1 MVMAMRRTLLL
12 LFAALTAGALLASAP
27 ARAFTVDDGSDRM
40 AVPKFDIDE
49 QTRQF
54 RSPQYDFTTPGAGT
68 FDTPVGT
75 MHFGVQR
82 GGSMFGSPFGADR
95 RALEDRR
102 HLDRMFTPIQ
112 PPQDR

>member
-1 MVMAMRRTLLL
+1 MVMRRTLPLL
-12 LFAALTAGALLASAP
+12 LAALTAGALLASVP
-27 ARAFTVDDGSDRM
+27 ARAFTIDDGSDRM
-40 AVPKFDIDE
+40 AVPKFDLDE
-49 QTRQF
+49 QARHF
-54 RSPQYDFTTPGAGT
+54 RGPQYDFTTPGAGG

-82 GGSMFGSPFGADR
+82 GGSAFGSPFGSDR

-102 HLDRMFTPIQ
+102 HLDRMFMPIQ